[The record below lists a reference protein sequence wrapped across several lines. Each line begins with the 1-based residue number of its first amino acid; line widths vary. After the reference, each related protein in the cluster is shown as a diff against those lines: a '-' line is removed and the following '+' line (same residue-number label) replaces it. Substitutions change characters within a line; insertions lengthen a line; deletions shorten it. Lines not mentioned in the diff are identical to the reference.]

1 MSRMKELAMDIE
13 ENLRQGYKP
22 MTIAAILNVPL
33 EIVEDVEKNLM
44 QLADPRFFGPDYDQ

>member
-13 ENLRQGYKP
+13 DNLRQGYKP
-22 MTIAAILNVPL
+22 MTIAAMLNVPL

-44 QLADPRFFGPDYDQ
+44 QLADPRFFGPDYDE

>member
-1 MSRMKELAMDIE
+1 MKELAMDIE

-22 MTIAAILNVPL
+22 MTIAAMLNVPL

>member
-22 MTIAAILNVPL
+22 MTIAAMLNVPL

>member
-22 MTIAAILNVPL
+22 ITIAAMLNVPL

>member
-22 MTIAAILNVPL
+22 MTIAAMLNVPL

-44 QLADPRFFGPDYDQ
+44 QLADPRFFGPDYDE

>member
-1 MSRMKELAMDIE
+1 MKELAMDIE

-22 MTIAAILNVPL
+22 ITIAAMLNVPL

>member
-1 MSRMKELAMDIE
+1 MKELAMDIE

>member
-1 MSRMKELAMDIE
+1 MKELAMDIE

-22 MTIAAILNVPL
+22 MTIAAMLNVPL

-44 QLADPRFFGPDYDQ
+44 QLADPRFFGPDYDE